1 MPGPQQRPV
10 HEWHRLSTDETLHLL
25 ATDPDAGLSNAGAQS
40 RLAEYGPNTIT
51 PQRSS
56 GPFRRALAQFNQ
68 PLVIILV
75 IAGAVTAALS
85 EWVDAGVI
93 FGVVL
98 INAIIG
104 YLQEAKAVKAI
115 DALSRAMTTEATVV
129 RDGRRAA
136 ALGGRAGAG

>member
-1 MPGPQQRPV
+1 MQ
-10 HEWHRLSTDETLHLL
+10 
-25 ATDPDAGLSNAGAQS
+25 A

-51 PQRSS
+51 PQKGV

-68 PLVIILV
+68 PLVIILI
-75 IAGAVTAALS
+75 IAGAVTAALE

-98 INAIIG
+98 VNAIIG

-129 RDGRRAA
+129 RDGRRRTPS
-136 ALGGRAGAG
+136 G